1 MHHQPG
7 NIGIYQYSP
16 CIRKNQ
22 QVQPA
27 GAFTV
32 LDRLKVIR
40 KYKILILQVVLN
52 GILHVTVMAQDSYAK
67 TLVKLLI

>member
-16 CIRKNQ
+16 CIRKISSS
-22 QVQPA
+22 A
-27 GAFTV
+27 GRCVYSA
-32 LDRLKVIR
+32 DRLKVIR
-40 KYKILILQVVLN
+40 KYKILISQVVLN